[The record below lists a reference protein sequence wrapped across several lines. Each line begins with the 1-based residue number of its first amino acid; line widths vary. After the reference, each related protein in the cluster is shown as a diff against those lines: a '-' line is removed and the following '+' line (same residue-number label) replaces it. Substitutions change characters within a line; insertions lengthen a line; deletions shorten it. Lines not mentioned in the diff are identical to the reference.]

1 MDEHADEHTYIA
13 WMNFQNILSKRSWK
27 KDHILYESTSG
38 RYSEQANLF
47 FLSRQIFTERN
58 RSCQGLGAG
67 KMESDH

>member
-47 FLSRQIFTERN
+47 FFFW
-58 RSCQGLGAG
+58 AG
-67 KMESDH
+67 KSLQKEIEVARG